1 VIVLDTSVLY
11 AATDRSDTHHPRC
24 RDWLN
29 SNTEAL
35 LMLPTVLAEACYL
48 IDRALGPRA
57 EAAFLSDVGVDESH
71 AYQLAN
77 LVDVD
82 IRRMTELVRD
92 YAGRHLGGTDA
103 SIVAVS
109 ERLNIDTVATI
120 NRRDFD
126 NVRPRHRRSLN
137 IVPQ

>member
-1 VIVLDTSVLY
+1 
-11 AATDRSDTHHPRC
+11 
-24 RDWLN
+24 
-29 SNTEAL
+29 
-35 LMLPTVLAEACYL
+35 MLPTVLAEACYL

-57 EAAFLSDVGVDESH
+57 EAAFLSDVGVDGGH
-71 AYQLAN
+71 AYQLVN
-77 LVDVD
+77 LVDADV
-82 IRRMTELVRD
+82 RRMSELVRD
-92 YAGRHLGGTDA
+92 YADRHLGGTDA

-126 NVRPRHRRSLN
+126 NVRPRRRRSLN